1 MSCRYILLD
10 FDFSDLDVKTQG
22 GDSMKRKRAIL
33 LMLFDTVGISLSYL
47 LALYLRFDGRVDPI
61 YVYNLANHMAIIT
74 IIKLSV
80 YYFFKLYK
88 SLWEYASIDEMIEVV
103 GGSIVANLLSSL
115 YMHFIDVG
123 IPRSIYFMVPV
134 IDMVF
139 IGGVRF
145 FYRVLRRLKHGVFNG
160 VKDYKRILIVGAG
173 AAGAMVIKELRN
185 HDTLNSW
192 PVAIVDD
199 DPQKRRQNINGVPV
213 VGNRKD
219 IKRVCKEYE
228 IDEIIIAIPSA
239 NSKDIKDIVGE
250 CKKTKVKTKILP
262 GLYELI
268 DGQVS
273 VSKIRDVEIEDL
285 LGREEVHLNMDEICQ
300 YIKDKKVL
308 ITGGGGSIGSE
319 LCRQVARFKPKE
331 LIILDIYENNAYDI
345 QNELLSRYDNL
356 PMKVVIASI
365 RDKQRMEEI
374 FAAEGIDVVFHAAA
388 HKHVPL
394 MEENPTEAIKNNVF
408 GTLNVVESAGKYGVE
423 KFVLISTDK
432 AVNPTNVMGATKRI
446 AEMIVQLANTFSHT
460 EYVAVRF
467 GNVLGSN
474 GSVIPL
480 FKKQIAAGGPV
491 TVTHPKV
498 IRYFMTIPEACQ
510 LVLQAGAMA
519 EGGEIFILDMGE
531 PVRIMDLAKDLIRLS
546 GFEPEVDIPIEIT
559 GLRPGEKLY
568 EELLVNKKEVDTTS
582 HHKIYIEKP
591 LFCDYDNMKRHFNK
605 LQEIID
611 YADDDAIKEILAEIV
626 PNYKP
631 YKGIGE
637 LKKEKTD
644 RLENLSE
651 VAVSSG
657 HISSN

>member
-239 NSKDIKDIVGE
+239 NSKDIKDIVGN
-250 CKKTKVKTKILP
+250 VKRLR
-262 GLYELI
+262 
-268 DGQVS
+268 
-273 VSKIRDVEIEDL
+273 SKPRY
-285 LGREEVHLNMDEICQ
+285 CQ
-300 YIKDKKVL
+300 D
-308 ITGGGGSIGSE
+308 
-319 LCRQVARFKPKE
+319 
-331 LIILDIYENNAYDI
+331 
-345 QNELLSRYDNL
+345 
-356 PMKVVIASI
+356 
-365 RDKQRMEEI
+365 
-374 FAAEGIDVVFHAAA
+374 
-388 HKHVPL
+388 
-394 MEENPTEAIKNNVF
+394 
-408 GTLNVVESAGKYGVE
+408 
-423 KFVLISTDK
+423 
-432 AVNPTNVMGATKRI
+432 
-446 AEMIVQLANTFSHT
+446 
-460 EYVAVRF
+460 
-467 GNVLGSN
+467 
-474 GSVIPL
+474 
-480 FKKQIAAGGPV
+480 
-491 TVTHPKV
+491 
-498 IRYFMTIPEACQ
+498 FM
-510 LVLQAGAMA
+510 
-519 EGGEIFILDMGE
+519 
-531 PVRIMDLAKDLIRLS
+531 S
-546 GFEPEVDIPIEIT
+546 
-559 GLRPGEKLY
+559 
-568 EELLVNKKEVDTTS
+568 
-582 HHKIYIEKP
+582 
-591 LFCDYDNMKRHFNK
+591 
-605 LQEIID
+605 
-611 YADDDAIKEILAEIV
+611 
-626 PNYKP
+626 
-631 YKGIGE
+631 
-637 LKKEKTD
+637 
-644 RLENLSE
+644 
-651 VAVSSG
+651 
-657 HISSN
+657 

>member
-423 KFVLISTDK
+423 MFVLISTDK